1 MKQNLGKY
9 LLAGG
14 MLLAGAAGAQD
25 NEQQDAQMKKQE
37 AQIKKAEADM
47 RKQEQKAKKGDVQ
60 QIIITRTGNDNET
73 TVVEIKGEKVTVNGK
88 DVKDLKDANIDVDIN
103 RLKDVDA
110 LVTGPRGTRT
120 PLAMTMPRV
129 WNFNNG
135 DGNVGVDFFSEDST
149 RAMLGVVTIEDEK
162 GARINEVSKESAAEK
177 AGLKQGDII
186 TRINE
191 AKVEDANDVTEQV
204 RKHKPGD
211 KVTVTVLRDGK
222 EQKVVAELTKWKG
235 LKVNAQN
242 FRVMMPGRIAPF
254 EQNDR
259 IDLNDFNFEMNGLG
273 RPRLGLSVQDSEDG
287 KGVVV
292 QDVDGDSNAAK
303 AGIKEGDVITRFND
317 TEINDV
323 TVLRRELASN
333 KDKISA
339 KIKLLRNGKEQTV
352 DVKMPRKLKTA
363 DL

>member
-1 MKQNLGKY
+1 MKQSIGKY

-14 MLLAGAAGAQD
+14 LLVAGAAGAQD
-25 NEQQDAQMKKQE
+25 SKVQQDAQMKQQEARQKKQE
-37 AQIKKAEADM
+37 SDVRRQEKKAI
-47 RKQEQKAKKGDVQ
+47 KQDVQ
-60 QIIITRTGNDNET
+60 QIIITRNNEDNET
-73 TVVEIKGEKVTVNGK
+73 TVVEIKGDKVTVNGK
-88 DVKDLKDANIDVDIN
+88 DVKDLKDSNIDVDIN
-103 RLKDVDA
+103 RVKDVNA
-110 LVTGPRGTRT
+110 LVTGPHGAHA
-120 PLAMTMPRV
+120 PMAMTMPRV
-129 WNFNNG
+129 WNFNDG
-135 DGNVGVDFFSEDST
+135 DEVDFFREDST
-149 RAMLGVVTIEDEK
+149 RAMLGVMTSEDEK

-177 AGLKQGDII
+177 AGLKKGDVI
-186 TRINE
+186 TRIND
-191 AKVEDANDVTEQV
+191 AKVEDAGDVTEQV

-222 EQKVVAELTKWKG
+222 EQKIVAELSKWKG

-242 FRVMMPGRIAPF
+242 FRVMMPNRVTPF
-254 EQNDR
+254 EQNER
-259 IDLNDFNFEMNGLG
+259 IDLNDFNFEMNGFG

-292 QDVDGDSNAAK
+292 QDVDDESNAAK

-323 TVLRRELASN
+323 TVLRRELSAN

-339 KIKLLRNGKEQTV
+339 KIGLLRNGKAQTV